1 MNEMRRKGNGW
12 PKRAARGKN
21 EAAGRLG
28 LDPHNCAVTL
38 EAKLRAISLSL
49 SISISLYLSC
59 FETV

>member
-49 SISISLYLSC
+49 SISLSL
-59 FETV
+59 FF